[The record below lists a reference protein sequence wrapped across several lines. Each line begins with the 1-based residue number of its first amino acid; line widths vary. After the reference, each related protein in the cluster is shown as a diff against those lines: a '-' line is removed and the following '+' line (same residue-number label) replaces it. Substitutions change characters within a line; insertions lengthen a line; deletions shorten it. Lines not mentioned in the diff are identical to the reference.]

1 MLLAPAAHALLS
13 GFLPN
18 TWRVLLICKHIHNNK
33 WVCLREHADACAEVA
48 KREERVAGLETER
61 VAVKQAAAAA
71 ERAQADT
78 DARQAQLVSPAV
90 VA

>member
-1 MLLAPAAHALLS
+1 MS
-13 GFLPN
+13 
-18 TWRVLLICKHIHNNK
+18 
-33 WVCLREHADACAEVA
+33 HADECAEVA

-71 ERAQADT
+71 ERAQADA
-78 DARQAQLVSPAV
+78 DARQVELVSPAV